1 MAGFHAASLLVP
13 DHPVLYGT
21 TLAIG
26 LVGSVAAL
34 NSGGFS
40 VPITQLEYALG
51 LSENASVDVT
61 RSPVM
66 HALEPAVVN
75 SSADSDQV
83 DATVADSPESRTA
96 IPAELHLSTK
106 SLAPEAAPRVALP
119 NLAVLPQ
126 QEFKTAPQSISAPA
140 VAAMEEPPQVQPATT
155 PTNAGVTAQPS
166 QSFAGAFQSI
176 PVPSLTAAPQRQ
188 DEVRDKAAPASEPSA
203 LTAVAAQPDQGLVD
217 QHKVAFAPVSAGP
230 QTKPID
236 SSPPLGIVQTRARP
250 PEARVA
256 PAQSAS
262 ELTATSAAQPVPPS
276 VQKAQPKPVPAVQPP
291 LRLMSSPQ
299 LRKFDLGHMHAPA
312 RTPAAALTP
321 ATAKPVQAGKAHL
334 GAAKDKLVDG
344 VVFHQVTVTV
354 AGSPAKPVAVRI
366 GADMKPS
373 IKVGDLLG
381 LVSDRMDQASVNR
394 FASAASAEEYVSL
407 AALRAAGFKVSYN
420 AATDNLSI
428 NTGD

>member
-34 NSGGFS
+34 NSGGIS
-40 VPITQLEYALG
+40 VPVTQLEYALG
-51 LSENASVDVT
+51 LAQNATVAVGS
-61 RSPVM
+61 SPVM
-66 HALEPAVVN
+66 HGLEPAAG
-75 SSADSDQV
+75 SGSAVSDQIDV
-83 DATVADSPESRTA
+83 TVADAPESRTA

-106 SLAPEAAPRVALP
+106 PLAPETAPRVALP
-119 NLAVLPQ
+119 NLATLPQ
-126 QEFKTAPQSISAPA
+126 QEFKAAPQSIAAPA
-140 VAAMEEPPQVQPATT
+140 VAALAEPLQVQPAAA
-155 PTNAGVTAQPS
+155 PTNASVTAQPS

-176 PVPSLTAAPQRQ
+176 PAPSLTAAPQRQ
-188 DEVRDKAAPASEPSA
+188 DQVRDKAASGSEASA
-203 LTAVAAQPDQGLVD
+203 LTAITVQPDQGLAE
-217 QHKVAFAPVSAGP
+217 QHKVAFAPVSAGA

-236 SSPPLGIVQTRARP
+236 ASPPLAMVQTQARP
-250 PEARVA
+250 PEAAVA
-256 PAQSAS
+256 PAPVTSK
-262 ELTATSAAQPVPPS
+262 LTATSAAQPVPS
-276 VQKAQPKPVPAVQPP
+276 SAQKAQPQPTPAAQP
-291 LRLMSSPQ
+291 LRVISSPQ

-321 ATAKPVQAGKAHL
+321 VTAKPGQAGKTRI

-407 AALRAAGFKVSYN
+407 AALRAAGFNVSYN
-420 AATDNLSI
+420 AASDSLSI
-428 NTGD
+428 NTGN